1 MGVQNILKEKRADIL
16 RIAELRGARK
26 IRVFGSAAK
35 GEAGPDSD
43 VDLLVEFDEKV
54 TLLQHNALIRELGD
68 LLGCKVDVVS
78 DRALRPKV
86 RDRVLG
92 EAIPL

>member
-68 LLGCKVDVVS
+68 LLGRKVDVVS